1 MTADDT
7 SREALIESLRGP
19 LANVLCNASNFPRRA
34 QPHILGADMGPLIDK
49 TAEAVVDAVVAAID
63 RAEAAEAEVE
73 RLRIQWDRSGKND
86 LIEQR
91 DTYRDRWRQLMR
103 DYEAVFEERDELEA
117 ENERLRD
124 TARNYEIAMHAAR
137 GERDEVIERVRALLG
152 EGGPWCWSELA
163 DAFAVTLDDLRAALE
178 GDGR

>member
-34 QPHILGADMGPLIDK
+34 QPHLLGADMGPLIDK
-49 TAEAVVDAVVAAID
+49 TAEAVVDAVVAAIE

-91 DTYRDRWRQLMR
+91 DIWRERWRQLMR
-103 DYEAVFEERDELEA
+103 DYEAVFDERDELEA
-117 ENERLRD
+117 ECLRVDEVNTRL
-124 TARNYEIAMHAAR
+124 
-137 GERDEVIERVRALLG
+137 GERVRQQDEVIERVRALLG

-178 GDGR
+178 GYGR

>member
-1 MTADDT
+1 MTTDDT

-49 TAEAVVDAVVAAID
+49 TAEAVVDAVVAAIK

-86 LIEQR
+86 LIERAEAAEQE
-91 DTYRDRWRQLMR
+91 RDRLAAEKAKRQA
-103 DYEAVFEERDELEA
+103 EAWERG
-117 ENERLRD
+117 
-124 TARNYEIAMHAAR
+124 YMF
-137 GERDEVIERVRALLG
+137 
-152 EGGPWCWSELA
+152 
-163 DAFAVTLDDLRAALE
+163 AFAQER
-178 GDGR
+178 GDYTHSRPVPDYMAEDIRSWNPYITEETP